1 MALKWYFHCQ
11 PSFGRACNST
21 FNEILLSSS
30 CNLEVCFP
38 FSSIN
43 FTIRNLRIHCLE
55 LFFWRFM
62 SLTQPL
68 CLFLIQISFN
78 MSFSKAFS
86 SSSVASNLFLVAPF
100 YGSYY
105 KFSWANFYMP
115 HGLPFPTFKFFN
127 LLNTFCKI

>member
-1 MALKWYFHCQ
+1 
-11 PSFGRACNST
+11 
-21 FNEILLSSS
+21 
-30 CNLEVCFP
+30 
-38 FSSIN
+38 
-43 FTIRNLRIHCLE
+43 
-55 LFFWRFM
+55 
-62 SLTQPL
+62 
-68 CLFLIQISFN
+68 